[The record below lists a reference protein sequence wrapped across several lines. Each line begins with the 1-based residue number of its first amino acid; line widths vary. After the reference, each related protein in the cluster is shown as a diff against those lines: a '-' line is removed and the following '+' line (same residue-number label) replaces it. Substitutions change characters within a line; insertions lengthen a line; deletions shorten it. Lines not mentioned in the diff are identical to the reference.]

1 MELQS
6 DKLVLIQAL
15 LQVKDEKV
23 LNEIKQLLASY
34 FSENKEI
41 DIWDE
46 LTKKDQAFVKQA
58 RKDIKDGKGIPHEEA
73 MKSFREQLGQ

>member
-1 MELQS
+1 MELQG
-6 DKLVLIQAL
+6 DKLDLIQAL

-34 FSENKEI
+34 FSENREI

-46 LTKKDQAFVKQA
+46 LTKKEQAFIEQA
-58 RKDIKDGKGIPHEEA
+58 RKDIKAGKGIPHKDA

>member
-1 MELQS
+1 M
-6 DKLVLIQAL
+6 LIQAL

-34 FSENKEI
+34 FSGNKEV

-46 LTKKDQAFVKQA
+46 LTKKEQAFVDQA
-58 RKDIKDGKGIPHEEA
+58 RNDIKEGKGISHNEA
-73 MKSFREQLGQ
+73 MKSFRDQLGQ